1 MYWCSYTFIPA
12 VVLDAM
18 DAMGVQ
24 KKKVKQTIK
33 KKEKNGAVVVLPI
46 GVHGAGGRGKA
57 TVS

>member
-1 MYWCSYTFIPA
+1 
-12 VVLDAM
+12 M

-33 KKEKNGAVVVLPI
+33 KKEKNEAVVVLPI

-57 TVS
+57 SVS

>member
-1 MYWCSYTFIPA
+1 
-12 VVLDAM
+12 M

-33 KKEKNGAVVVLPI
+33 KKEKNEAAVVLPI